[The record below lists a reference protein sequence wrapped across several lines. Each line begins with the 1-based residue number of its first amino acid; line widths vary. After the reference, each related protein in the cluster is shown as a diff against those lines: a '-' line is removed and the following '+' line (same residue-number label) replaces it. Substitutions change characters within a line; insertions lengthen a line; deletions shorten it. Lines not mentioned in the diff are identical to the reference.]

1 MVSIRAP
8 LVLVIVDR
16 YNNTTMKLTK
26 VRGFPQISRF
36 FSAAGLWTSLAALLF
51 LNISL
56 KATISPAYSDAIIS
70 IFTHPHTPQPHIA
83 LAKLLRQEQRQLAA
97 TQELL
102 VAVELAAQ
110 RGASLNVLGAT
121 TDPTTLLE
129 QWRTESERLAQQY
142 RFWRIAAEDK
152 PDYRDAQLAAAML
165 AFQQSDMAEAERF
178 AKNALAIDPNNTQA
192 QQLLK
197 IIK

>member
-1 MVSIRAP
+1 
-8 LVLVIVDR
+8 
-16 YNNTTMKLTK
+16 MKLTK

-197 IIK
+197 IIR